1 VNLHAPYA
9 AGPERAVLKELANW
23 ASEQNDTAWVGLER
37 LAFDSGYSRRAVWG
51 ALRVMTDDGVIV
63 FAGGAGV
70 DGAIRLVA
78 GGRGVRGGFRLVMDA
93 SKWTLSAAAVAS
105 GIERAAWWRRF
116 EERKKKGAYAAPYR
130 RSETVHGVHRLSE
143 ETVHGV
149 HRLSEETVHATAEN
163 GARDDTNG
171 RSHLLYDPD
180 LSKEGAKV
188 KEIRDP
194 RIGKMLGELGAAMD
208 RRARSGV

>member
-1 VNLHAPYA
+1 MSHQAQTWVNLRAPYA

-105 GIERAAWWRRF
+105 GVERAAWWRRF

-130 RSETVHGVHRLSE
+130 RV

-180 LSKEGAKV
+180 LSKEGVKV
-188 KEIRDP
+188 REIRDP
-194 RIGKMLGELGAAMD
+194 RIGKMLKELSAAMD
-208 RRARSGV
+208 KRARAGV